1 MKIKILF
8 YELVYQFSYKLYKK
22 KHHSILLFL
31 YKFISG
37 SMQIYFELKSLDVTW
52 TYAVIDVNEF
62 LKICCQGDPYDR

>member
-1 MKIKILF
+1 MN
-8 YELVYQFSYKLYKK
+8 LYINSHINFLKK